1 MSELETGALG
11 PGRIESRELEQE
23 MRSSFL
29 GYAMHVIVSRAL
41 PDVRDGL
48 KPVHRRVLY
57 SMWSNGN
64 RPGRPYVKSANI
76 VGYVMGN
83 HHPHGDASI
92 YDTLVRMAQP
102 FSLRYPLVDG
112 QGNFG
117 SIDDDP
123 PAAMRYCCSGDTRI
137 ATSYGT
143 IRIDEIVPDAATE
156 SDNDADLEVL
166 DRLGRPVRASKL
178 FHSGEHPTLRVRTR
192 EGYEVAG
199 THNHPLLC
207 LVDVAGIPMPLW
219 KLLGEIAP
227 GDRVLVSRSPRSV
240 DAELGERARA
250 EALLL
255 GAFVSEGFVS
265 ERRAGFNNVDAD
277 FFRSTL
283 AAYDEIVGGARYVSE
298 RTIASGSRL
307 HELDVQN
314 LDALQRSPLAELA
327 GLRSAEKRIPETV
340 WRGSQAFKRV
350 FLQALFTGDGS
361 SSLLPRKTMQVSCS
375 TYSEQLAKDVQLL
388 LLEFGIISRLCRY
401 AKGETKV
408 VITNRRDARLFARN
422 VGFLGTKQLK
432 LDRELAQVPRES
444 SALSSDHVP
453 GVAAYIRSDCGS
465 RWVDKDW
472 LRRHNVD
479 RVERWE
485 RDGVAILERIASDEV
500 KRVVEPLVTG
510 DYYYAEVASVEDA
523 GVQAVYSLRV
533 DTDDHSFLTNGFVS
547 HNTEARLAKLAEELL
562 EDLGSDT
569 VEFGPNYDE
578 SKREPLVLP
587 ARFPNLLVNGSSGIA
602 VGMATNIPPHNLAEV
617 VNAVVQL
624 IDKPD
629 SNVEDLMR
637 HVKGPDFPT
646 GAIIVG
652 RSGIRDAYRSGRG
665 RVVMRARAHI
675 EELRGGKS
683 AIIITELPYGVKKG
697 GDGGV
702 IAKIAELVND
712 KVLTEISD
720 LQDHSDRSGMR
731 IQVELK
737 RDAVPQ
743 VALNKLF
750 KHTPLQ
756 STFGVNTVALVNG
769 VPRTLSLLELLTHY
783 LDFQRE
789 IVTRK
794 SKYELRDK
802 EKRAHILQGFL
813 IALDNLDAV
822 IRLIRSSADTDAA
835 RRGLMEQFDL
845 SERQAV
851 AILELRLRALTAL
864 ERQGVE
870 NEYRDIQERIA
881 ELRDLLGSE
890 EKIDALIKDELIE
903 LRTIYGRHDDRRTEI
918 VAAEEELELED
929 MIAEEDMVIA
939 ITQSGYIKRLPVTA
953 YREQRRGGIGVMG
966 MDLKDEDYI
975 EHLFVAS
982 THDYI
987 LFFTSVGKV
996 YRLKVHELPL
1006 GSRQSK
1012 GRAIVNLLPFRQSES
1027 VRAVIQT
1034 RNFGEA
1040 RYLLFATKNGVVKKT
1055 ELGAYNTNL
1064 KADGIIAI
1072 KMREGDELIGVRHS
1086 SGEDDVLM
1094 VSRLGQAIRFSE
1106 RDVRAMGRD
1115 ASGVQGMRLRVDD
1128 EVISVAIAADDSDL
1142 LVVTENG
1149 YGKRTRVAE
1158 YPKKGRGG
1166 MGVKTVQLTESR
1178 GQLVGARVVRDGYQV
1193 MLISTGGTVIKM
1205 PVEDVKRLGRS
1216 TQGVIVMRLREGE
1229 QVSSLAPVVESSED
1243 ESGDLGIAAL
1253 QPLEPPV
1260 TEDGSPGAV
1269 GDEPER
1275 GLDA

>member
-1 MSELETGALG
+1 
-11 PGRIESRELEQE
+11 
-23 MRSSFL
+23 
-29 GYAMHVIVSRAL
+29 MHVIVSRAL

-123 PAAMRYCCSGDTRI
+123 PAAMRYCVTGDTRV
-137 ATSYGT
+137 ATTGGT
-143 IRIDEIVPDAATE
+143 VRIDEFVPGAAPE
-156 SDNDADLEVL
+156 SDNDVSAEVL
-166 DRLGRPVRASKL
+166 DRLGRPVQASKL
-178 FHSGEHPTLRVRTR
+178 FHSGEHPTLRLRTR
-192 EGYEVAG
+192 EGFEVTG

-207 LVDVAGIPMPLW
+207 LVELAGVPMPLW
-219 KLLGEIAP
+219 KRLEEIGP
-227 GDRVLVSRSPRSV
+227 GDRVLVSRTTRGVEPV
-240 DAELGERARA
+240 DGVARKT
-250 EALLL
+250 ALLL
-255 GAFVSEGFVS
+255 GAFVAEGFVS
-265 ERRAGFNNVDAD
+265 ERRAGFNNVDPD
-277 FFRSTL
+277 FFASVL
-283 AAYDEIVGGARYVSE
+283 DAYDEVVGGRRYVSQ

-307 HELDVQN
+307 YELDVHN
-314 LDALQRSPLAELA
+314 TSALTASPLGSLT
-327 GLRSAEKRIPETV
+327 GIRSSATCVPKDV
-340 WRGSQAFKRV
+340 WDASQGFKRV

-361 SSLLPRKTMQVSCS
+361 SSLLPRKTMQVSYS
-375 TYSEQLAKDVQLL
+375 TYSSQLGKDVQLL
-388 LLEFGIISRLCRY
+388 LLEFGVVSRLCRY
-401 AKGETKV
+401 PKGEMKV

-422 VGFLGTKQLK
+422 VGFLGAKQAK

-444 SALSSDHVP
+444 TALSSDHVP
-453 GVAAYIRSDCGS
+453 GLAAYIRSDCDS

-479 RVERWE
+479 RIERWE
-485 RDGVAILERIASDEV
+485 RSGRAILERIASPEV
-500 KRVVEPLVTG
+500 KAVAAPLVTG

-523 GVQAVYSLRV
+523 GIQPVYSLRV
-533 DTDDHSFLTNGFVS
+533 DTADHSFLTNGFVS
-547 HNTEARLAKLAEELL
+547 HNTEARLAKLAEEMLREL
-562 EDLGSDT
+562 DHET
-569 VEFGPNYDE
+569 VDYGPNYDE

-587 ARFPNLLVNGSSGIA
+587 ARFPNLLVNGSAGIA
-602 VGMATNIPPHNLAEV
+602 VGMATNIPPHNLSEV
-617 VNAVVQL
+617 VDAIVTL

-629 SNVEDLMR
+629 ANVEDLMK

-683 AIIITELPYGVKKG
+683 AIIVTELPYGVKKG

-789 IVTRK
+789 IVTRRAK
-794 SKYELRDK
+794 HELRQK
-802 EKRAHILQGFL
+802 EKRAHILQGYL

-822 IRLIRSSADTDAA
+822 IALIRRAADTEAA
-835 RRGLMEQFDL
+835 KSGLMERFEL
-845 SERQAV
+845 SEIQAL

-870 NEYRDIQERIA
+870 NEFKDIQERIA

-890 EKIDALIKDELIE
+890 EKIDALIKEELLE
-903 LRTIYGRHDDRRTEI
+903 LRTIYSRHDDRRTEI

-1012 GRAIVNLLPFRQSES
+1012 GRAIVNLLPFRQGEN

-1034 RNFGEA
+1034 RNFEEA
-1040 RYLLFATKNGVVKKT
+1040 KYLLFATKNGVVKKT
-1055 ELGAYNTNL
+1055 ELKAYNTNL

-1072 KMREGDELIGVRHS
+1072 KMREGDELIGARHS
-1086 SGEDDVLM
+1086 SGGDDILM

-1115 ASGVQGMRLRVDD
+1115 ASGVQGMRLRGDD
-1128 EVISVAIAADDSDL
+1128 EVISVTIATDDADL

-1149 YGKRTRVAE
+1149 YGKRTRVSE

-1166 MGVKTVQLTESR
+1166 MGVKTVQLTAAR
-1178 GQLVGARVVRDGYQV
+1178 GHLAGARVVRDGYQV

-1229 QVSSLAPVVESSED
+1229 QVSSLAPVVESGDDAE
-1243 ESGDLGIAAL
+1243 EADLGVPGPEA
-1253 QPLEPPV
+1253 PLE
-1260 TEDGSPGAV
+1260 A
-1269 GDEPER
+1269 
-1275 GLDA
+1275 

>member
-11 PGRIESRELEQE
+11 PGRIEPRELEQE

-29 GYAMHVIVSRAL
+29 DYAMSVIVSRAL

-57 SMWSNGN
+57 SMWTNGN

-83 HHPHGDASI
+83 FHPHGDSAI

-123 PAAMRYCCSGDTRI
+123 PAAMRYCIS
-137 ATSYGT
+137 ATSRVAMSEGT
-143 IRIDEIVPDAATE
+143 VPIGAIVDAGSE
-156 SDNDADLEVL
+156 SDNDVDLTVL
-166 DRLGRPVRASKL
+166 DRLGRPVHASKL
-178 FHSGEHPTLRVRTR
+178 FHSGDHPTLRVRTR
-192 EGYEVAG
+192 EGYELEG
-199 THNHPLLC
+199 THNHPVLC
-207 LVDVAGIPMPLW
+207 LVDVAGVPMLLW
-219 KLLGEIAP
+219 KLLEEVET
-227 GDRVLVSRSPRSV
+227 GDRVAISRVPRPV
-240 DAELGERARA
+240 GLELPAAERH

-265 ERRAGFNNVDAD
+265 ERRAGFSNVDFD
-277 FFRSTL
+277 FF
-283 AAYDEIVGGARYVSE
+283 AAVVDAYDAVVGGARYVSRRE
-298 RTIASGSRL
+298 IASGSVCW
-307 HELDVQN
+307 ELDVQN
-314 LDALQRSPLAELA
+314 LERLVAGPLQELQ
-327 GLRSAEKRIPETV
+327 GLKSAEKRIPERV
-340 WRGSQAFKRV
+340 WRASQAYKRV

-361 SSLLPRKTMQVSCS
+361 SSLLPRKTIQVSYS
-375 TYSEQLAKDVQLL
+375 TYSDLLAKDVQLL
-388 LLEFGIISRLCRY
+388 LLEFGIVSRLCRY
-401 AKGETKV
+401 AKGEIKV

-422 VGFLGTKQLK
+422 IGFLGAKQAK
-432 LDRELAQVPRES
+432 LDRELAQVPNES
-444 SALSSDHVP
+444 RALSSDHVP
-453 GVAAYIRSDCGS
+453 GVADYIRSDCGS

-472 LRRHNVD
+472 LQRHNVD
-479 RVERWE
+479 RIERWE
-485 RDGVAILERIASDEV
+485 QGGTAILERIASDEV
-500 KRVVEPLVTG
+500 KAVVEPLVTG

-523 GVQAVYSLRV
+523 GVQPVYSLRV

-547 HNTEARLAKLAEELL
+547 HNTEARLARIAEEMLREL
-562 EDLGSDT
+562 DSDT
-569 VEFGPNYDE
+569 VDFEPNYDE
-578 SKREPLVLP
+578 SKQIAKVLP
-587 ARFPNLLVNGSSGIA
+587 ARFPNLLVNGSAGIA
-602 VGMATNIPPHNLAEV
+602 VGMATNIPPHNLGEV
-617 VNAVVQL
+617 VDAVVTL
-624 IDKPD
+624 IENPEA
-629 SNVEDLMR
+629 NVEDLMK

-652 RSGIRDAYRSGRG
+652 RSGIRDAYRTGRG

-683 AIIITELPYGVKKG
+683 AIIVTELPYGVKKG

-756 STFGVNTVALVNG
+756 TTFGVNTVALVNG
-769 VPRTLSLLELLTHY
+769 VPKTLSLLELLRHY

-789 IVTRK
+789 IVTRR
-794 SKYELRDK
+794 SKHELRQK
-802 EKRAHILQGFL
+802 EKRAHILQGYL

-822 IRLIRSSADTDAA
+822 IALIRSSADTEAA
-835 RRGLMEQFDL
+835 KQGLMSQFDL
-845 SERQAV
+845 TERQAV

-864 ERQGVE
+864 ERKSVE
-870 NEYRDIQERIA
+870 DEYTDIQERIA

-890 EKIDALIKDELIE
+890 EKIDALIKDELLE
-903 LRTIYGRHDDRRTEI
+903 LRGIYGRNDDRRTEI

-929 MIAEEDMVIA
+929 LIAEEDMVIA
-939 ITQSGYIKRLPVTA
+939 ITRSGYIKRLPVTA

-1012 GRAIVNLLPFRQSES
+1012 GRAIVNLLPFRQGEA

-1034 RNFGEA
+1034 RNFEEA
-1040 RYLLFATKNGVVKKT
+1040 KYLLFATKNGVVKKT
-1055 ELGAYNTNL
+1055 ELAAYNTPL
-1064 KADGIIAI
+1064 RADGIIAI
-1072 KMREGDELIGVRHS
+1072 KMREGDELVGVRHS
-1086 SGEDDVLM
+1086 TGDDDVLM

-1106 RDVRAMGRD
+1106 KDVRAMGRD
-1115 ASGVQGMRLRVDD
+1115 ASGVQGMKLRGDD
-1128 EVISVAIAADDSDL
+1128 EVISVAIAADDADL

-1149 YGKRTRVAE
+1149 YGKRTRVSE

-1166 MGVKTVQLTESR
+1166 MGVKTVQLTEAR
-1178 GQLVGARVVRDGYQV
+1178 GHLAGARVVRDGYQV
-1193 MLISTGGTVIKM
+1193 MLISTGGTVIRM
-1205 PVEDVKRLGRS
+1205 SVEEVKRLGRS

-1229 QVSSLAPVVESSED
+1229 QVSSLAPVVESGDD
-1243 ESGDLGIAAL
+1243 E
-1253 QPLEPPV
+1253 
-1260 TEDGSPGAV
+1260 
-1269 GDEPER
+1269 
-1275 GLDA
+1275 